1 MATVQLSMTPRGRG
15 LHDITAEVASV
26 VREAGVDTGLCTVFL
41 QHTSASLII
50 QENADPS
57 AKHDLEAWFD
67 RLIPDGDP
75 SFLHTSEGPDDMA
88 AHVKAAL
95 TGVSLAIP
103 IVGGH
108 LALGTWQGIF
118 LWEHR
123 VRSGRRNLVVHV
135 G

>member
-26 VREAGVDTGLCTVFL
+26 VRGSGVDTGLCTVFL

-57 AKHDLEAWFD
+57 AKHDLETWLD

-75 SFLHTSEGPDDMA
+75 SFLHTSEGP
-88 AHVKAAL
+88 
-95 TGVSLAIP
+95 T
-103 IVGGH
+103 
-108 LALGTWQGIF
+108 TC
-118 LWEHR
+118 
-123 VRSGRRNLVVHV
+123 RRT
-135 G
+135 